1 LDSGFRV
8 VERPVADRNSTDA
21 GGARDWGL
29 QMSSVFQSG
38 QHSACLTSKKAQKRQ
53 CAARFSGSEGI
64 TDQSDRIKMRGPLIA
79 CEDSAAVS
87 SVWQIVGQFMTTDR
101 IEIDPKVMMG
111 KPVIKGTRIK
121 VELVLRK
128 LAEGATEDD
137 LLDAYPRLTRED
149 IRAAIAYAAETIAH
163 EEIILLPTSSANA
176 KS

>member
-1 LDSGFRV
+1 
-8 VERPVADRNSTDA
+8 
-21 GGARDWGL
+21 
-29 QMSSVFQSG
+29 
-38 QHSACLTSKKAQKRQ
+38 
-53 CAARFSGSEGI
+53 
-64 TDQSDRIKMRGPLIA
+64 
-79 CEDSAAVS
+79 
-87 SVWQIVGQFMTTDR
+87 MTTDR

-137 LLDAYPRLTRED
+137 LLDAYPRLKRED